1 MDIPIMNKF
10 PYIFKRR
17 YLLFTFIIFP
27 FITEYIENGYFPIK
41 PREWITEIVM
51 TIIIVITIVIIYR
64 QYILLEKQ
72 SLLDHLTGIGNR
84 RQFEIDLK
92 REILRTNRMNTG
104 LVLIFFD
111 LDGFKEINDIYGHE
125 QGDEV
130 LVQFAQALSIFAR
143 KGSDFCYRF
152 GGDEFAVLFT
162 DINNEEIFNIENT
175 IEERLSN
182 ITFSNLPIGVS
193 ASKGIVILKE
203 NENYDEL
210 LRRADDAMYQAKRS
224 KKISDR

>member
-1 MDIPIMNKF
+1 MKDKLISKSN
-10 PYIFKRR
+10 IFKHR
-17 YLLFTFIIFP
+17 YLLFLFIIIP
-27 FITEYIENGYFPIK
+27 FITEYIENGHFPIK

-51 TIIIVITIVIIYR
+51 TIIIVITIKIIYK

-72 SLLDHLTGIGNR
+72 SLLDYLTDIGNR
-84 RQFEIDLK
+84 RQFEIDLE
-92 REILRTNRMNTG
+92 REILRAKRINMG

-125 QGDEV
+125 KGDEV
-130 LVQFAQALSIFAR
+130 LIQFAKVLSIFAR

-162 DINNEEIFNIENT
+162 DINNEEIFNIENK

-182 ITFSNLPIGVS
+182 IVFSNLPIGVS

-210 LRRADDAMYQAKRS
+210 LRRADEAMYQAKRS